1 MIRHRGR
8 RTIKLARL
16 LTRRTWRA
24 GLPRGVAA
32 AVEHTDVLR
41 SLDAASVI
49 DVGANRGQFALAAR
63 ALLPHARI
71 EAVEPLAAPAARLD
85 RVAAAVG
92 GIAVHRAAVA
102 EAQGTAA
109 MQVPKRTDCASL
121 LPVGAW
127 QTRVFPG
134 THAVRT
140 EPVPAAPLADL
151 VSMSALTRPILI
163 KLDVQ
168 GAELTVLRGSAAL
181 LPHVDWVLCECS
193 EVALYEG
200 QALRPE
206 IEAFLARHGL
216 HPVRTDNLVTHPEL
230 GRVQADV
237 LFARSSASS
246 ASAPADSAA
255 SAS

>member
-1 MIRHRGR
+1 MRRGR
-8 RTIKLARL
+8 KLARL
-16 LTRRTWRA
+16 LTRRTWRT
-24 GLPRGVAA
+24 GLAHGVAA
-32 AVEHTDVLR
+32 AVEHAAVLR

-63 ALLPHARI
+63 ELLPGAPVH
-71 EAVEPLAAPAARLD
+71 AVEPLTAPAARLD

-102 EAQGTAA
+102 PTRATAV
-109 MQVPKRTDCASL
+109 MRVPKRTDSASL
-121 LPVGAW
+121 LPVSAR

-134 THAVRT
+134 THTVRAET
-140 EPVPAAPLADL
+140 VPTAPLRDL
-151 VSMSALTRPILI
+151 VPPDALTRPILV

-168 GAELTVLRGSAAL
+168 GAELAVLRASAAL
-181 LPHVDWVLCECS
+181 LPQVDWVLCECS

-216 HPVRTDNLVTHPEL
+216 HPVRTDNLVTHREL

-255 SAS
+255 SAL